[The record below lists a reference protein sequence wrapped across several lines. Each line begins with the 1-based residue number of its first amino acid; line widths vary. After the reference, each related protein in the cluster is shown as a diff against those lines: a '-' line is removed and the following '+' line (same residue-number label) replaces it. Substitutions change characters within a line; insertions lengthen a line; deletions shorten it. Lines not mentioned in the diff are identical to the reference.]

1 MKLDELTLFL
11 EENGFSKNNNKTIQ
25 IDKNHIINL
34 VFKKVPIFFQYYLV
48 ARKIKLGINAEDV
61 LINSSLCF
69 GIEFTKDQEAFF
81 KECTKIINSI
91 DLILNLT
98 DSRIYPTRFDF
109 IYINGVFLYN
119 YHQANMAYFIHFDEN
134 REGYNQELG
143 FAFYSSAIH
152 KNDRE

>member
-34 VFKKVPIFFQYYLV
+34 VFKKGLIYFQYYLV
-48 ARKIKLGINAEDV
+48 ARKIKFGINAEDV
-61 LINSSLCF
+61 LIDSSLCF
-69 GIEFTKDQEAFF
+69 GVELAKDQEAFF

-98 DSRIYPTRFDF
+98 DSCICPMRFNF
-109 IYINGVFLYN
+109 NYANGVFLYN
-119 YHQANMAYFIHFDEN
+119 YYKTNTAYFLHFDEN

>member
-34 VFKKVPIFFQYYLV
+34 VFKKGLLYCQYYLL

-61 LINSSLCF
+61 LITNSLHFRFESA
-69 GIEFTKDQEAFF
+69 KDQEAFF

-98 DSRIYPTRFDF
+98 DSPIYPMRFEF
-109 IYINGVFLYN
+109 NYINGVFLCN
-119 YHQANMAYFIHFDEN
+119 YHKSNLAYFIHFDEN

-152 KNDRE
+152 KNECK

>member
-34 VFKKVPIFFQYYLV
+34 AFKKGPLYFQYYLV
-48 ARKIKLGINAEDV
+48 ARKIKFGVNAEDV
-61 LINSSLCF
+61 LIRSSLHF
-69 GIEFTKDQEAFF
+69 GLESAKDQEAFF
-81 KECTKIINSI
+81 EECTKIINSI
-91 DLILNLT
+91 DLILSLT
-98 DSRIYPTRFDF
+98 DSAICPMRFEF
-109 IYINGVFLYN
+109 KYINGAFIYKYHKANISYFL
-119 YHQANMAYFIHFDEN
+119 HFDEN

>member
-25 IDKNHIINL
+25 IDNNHIINL
-34 VFKKVPIFFQYYLV
+34 AFKQGPIFFQFYLV
-48 ARKIKLGINAEDV
+48 ARKIKFGVNVEDV

-69 GIEFTKDQEAFF
+69 GVEFAKDQEAFF

-98 DSRIYPTRFDF
+98 DSSIYPMRFDF
-109 IYINGVFLYN
+109 NYINGVFLYN
-119 YHQANMAYFIHFDEN
+119 YYKINTAYFIHFDEN